1 MANTLEIVIKATDKA
16 SKEIGSVAKGVQGLC
31 GVASAAMKGIAIA
44 GSAAVTAVGAVG
56 AAIGKL
62 AVDAIPLQGIEAAFE
77 GISGAS
83 DEMLDALRRGS
94 LGMVTD
100 RELMRNYNQ
109 AAQLVSKTFADQ
121 LPDAMKYL
129 AKVSAAT
136 GQDMG
141 YMLDSLT
148 KGVGRLSPMILD
160 NLGIQV
166 SLEEATAEA
175 AEMFGVEA
183 DALSKTQLQAG
194 MMNVVM
200 RALERNTADMPEIAS
215 TAAQRWAA
223 LGTTFKNVKD
233 QIGLAFIPVLERGMG
248 AVEMFVNDK
257 LPGILTWFT
266 DKFAPGVGEAIDR
279 AAQFVKNLASGERF
293 NVAIR
298 ELLAGVLAPEDIEKI
313 VDVSRWVEGFTNAIK
328 AGDWSKAGGMIW
340 EQIVI
345 GMGKVKISADAF
357 SDMMRKTVA
366 GGLGLQEYVW
376 DEFGNLTKGDTS
388 WNAIGREIMLRIAEG
403 MVKATNAL
411 LGIVEDPEVITTMN
425 SVGRGLGN
433 LVGEGLAGLF
443 GLSGSKPQTDTE
455 TAISG
460 MMVRVR
466 DNIAQILRNIG
477 REIGWQIAAGIAEGI
492 TGTAPEQAV
501 QNAIETTLE
510 NADPGPSFLQQ
521 LGASYGQWYASLPDW
536 FTGGTGWLEGTAP
549 TQTIGPRPEDAYN
562 FGTRG
567 GGAVPQGYSGPTLQ
581 GPAQQML
588 DSWLYNSMNGPA
600 MTTSIG
606 NMPQAIDLAT
616 VPDLVDDWTEAIV
629 VEVQRRRRVAES
641 EARQRAD
648 APVRDV
654 NITINAPSGSG
665 ADIEIGVLRGLRAAG
680 VGIR

>member
-16 SKEIGSVAKGVQGLC
+16 SKEIGSVAKGVQGLG

-109 AAQLVSKTFADQ
+109 AVQLVSKTFADQ

-200 RALERNTADMPEIAS
+200 RALERNTADMPEIAG

-233 QIGLAFIPVLERGMG
+233 QIGLAFSPVLERGMG

-313 VDVSRWVEGFTNAIK
+313 VDVSRWVEGFTNAIT

-340 EQIVI
+340 EQITTAASKVTAWGGDI
-345 GMGKVKISADAF
+345 LDGLREGM
-357 SDMMRKTVA
+357 A
-366 GGLGLQEYVW
+366 GGLGIDSYFWEDGFLKQ
-376 DEFGNLTKGDTS
+376 GDTS
-388 WNAIGREIMLRIAEG
+388 WKAIGQEILKRIVDGMLDLSDVLLGFTAKIKEKFESSGESEDA
-403 MVKATNAL
+403 MATGVMIGEWIVDGLKGLFDTDDTQGQTVLQAL
-411 LGIVEDPEVITTMN
+411 LANLKRAALNLHDAYTARGADIATGIITGMTERIE
-425 SVGRGLGN
+425 SDEEVGRIREAMRRAISRSNPIGAILEGWREAQDWVTGRELGPLGQRLDALLPFSGRATGGFASGLT
-433 LVGEGLAGLF
+433 LVGERG
-443 GLSGSKPQTDTE
+443 P
-455 TAISG
+455 
-460 MMVRVR
+460 
-466 DNIAQILRNIG
+466 
-477 REIGWQIAAGIAEGI
+477 EI
-492 TGTAPEQAV
+492 V
-501 QNAIETTLE
+501 
-510 NADPGPSFLQQ
+510 
-521 LGASYGQWYASLPDW
+521 SLPRGSYVHDNRESERMM
-536 FTGGTGWLEGTAP
+536 GGTSVTF
-549 TQTIGPRPEDAYN
+549 GP
-562 FGTRG
+562 G
-567 GGAVPQGYSGPTLQ
+567 
-581 GPAQQML
+581 
-588 DSWLYNSMNGPA
+588 
-600 MTTSIG
+600 
-606 NMPQAIDLAT
+606 
-616 VPDLVDDWTEAIV
+616 AIV
-629 VEVQRRRRVAES
+629 IQGNATRQEV
-641 EARQRAD
+641 
-648 APVRDV
+648 
-654 NITINAPSGSG
+654 
-665 ADIEIGVLRGLRAAG
+665 EIGVLRGLRAAG

>member
-16 SKEIGSVAKGVQGLC
+16 SKEIGSVAKGVHGLG

-44 GSAAVTAVGAVG
+44 GAAAVTAVGAVG

-77 GISGAS
+77 GITGAA
-83 DEMLDALRRGS
+83 DETMDALRKGS

-148 KGVGRLSPMILD
+148 KGVGRMSPMILD

-200 RALERNTADMPEIAS
+200 RALERNTAAMPEIAG

-223 LGTTFKNVKD
+223 LGVTFKNVKD
-233 QIGLAFIPVLERGMG
+233 QIGLAMLPALEGMMTGVEGLVTRYLPPLVDWFERLGDKLGPAAEAFGRFITEISTEGYDKVESFKDLLWALLPTDLAKGAVG
-248 AVEMFVNDK
+248 AVEWVQSLID
-257 LPGILTWFT
+257 
-266 DKFAPGVGEAIDR
+266 AID
-279 AAQFVKNLASGERF
+279 Q
-293 NVAIR
+293 
-298 ELLAGVLAPEDIEKI
+298 
-313 VDVSRWVEGFTNAIK
+313 
-328 AGDWSKAGGMIW
+328 GDWETAGGMIW
-340 EQIVI
+340 AGIEKGLKAASVA
-345 GMGKVKISADAF
+345 MGNLEESVRASLSKA
-357 SDMMRKTVA
+357 
-366 GGLGLQEYVW
+366 LGLSGYNDSGIGQA
-376 DEFGNLTKGDTS
+376 TS
-388 WNAIGREIMLRIAEG
+388 TWGQIGRRIVTGIVTGMDNLGTRMVAAIEDYYEKSTASDDMFNRGVDLGRRLMGGVGSGITSDLYEFKGWPASWREIP
-403 MVKATNAL
+403 AL
-411 LGIVEDPEVITTMN
+411 VGLAALFEQARDYYLGI
-425 SVGRGLGN
+425 
-433 LVGEGLAGLF
+433 LAGL
-443 GLSGSKPQTDTE
+443 GGGASIDAQAITE
-455 TAISG
+455 AGQALNPPGTPGTGVWQQMTPEMWDIISG
-460 MMVRVR
+460 AIQK
-466 DNIAQILRNIG
+466 DQAAAQ
-477 REIGWQIAAGIAEGI
+477 
-492 TGTAPEQAV
+492 
-501 QNAIETTLE
+501 
-510 NADPGPSFLQQ
+510 
-521 LGASYGQWYASLPDW
+521 GA
-536 FTGGTGWLEGTAP
+536 
-549 TQTIGPRPEDAYN
+549 
-562 FGTRG
+562 TRG
-567 GGAVPQGYSGPTLQ
+567 GSPLIS
-581 GPAQQML
+581 
-588 DSWLYNSMNGPA
+588 
-600 MTTSIG
+600 SIG

-654 NITINAPSGSG
+654 NITINAPSGSS